1 MNYAL
6 PLPDE
11 KKLLVTYRV
20 ESGCL
25 GPEGECYVQSF
36 CEFAQRKIQPLYSD
50 FIAWNVISRDNKDE
64 PEIQYNLV
72 TKRVSN
78 SQASRYFTAF
88 GSNLDQ
94 FEIDLSEKLAELID
108 EFMGH

>member
-1 MNYAL
+1 MNNSL

-25 GPEGECYVQSF
+25 GPEGECYVSSF
-36 CEFAQRKIQPLYSD
+36 CEFAQREIQPLYSD
-50 FIAWNVISRDNKDE
+50 FIAWNVISRDDKHE

-72 TKRVSN
+72 TKRVSH
-78 SQASRYFTAF
+78 SQAGRYFLAF
-88 GSNLDQ
+88 GSNIDQ
-94 FEIDLSEKLAELID
+94 FEIDLSEKLTELID

>member
-1 MNYAL
+1 MNSSL

-25 GPEGECYVQSF
+25 GPEGECYVSSF
-36 CEFAQRKIQPLYSD
+36 CEFAQRQIQPLYAD
-50 FIAWNVISRDNKDE
+50 FIAWNVVSRDDKHE
-64 PEIQYNLV
+64 PEIEYNLV
-72 TKRVSN
+72 TKRVSH
-78 SQASRYFTAF
+78 SQASRYFAAF
-88 GSNLDQ
+88 GSSIDQ
-94 FEIDLSEKLAELID
+94 FEIDLSEKLTELID